1 MKVSDAKKD
10 YMFYGIVILIALIF
24 LWNTND
30 ITSLNSSFIIGPK
43 DWPYILI
50 GGLLIF
56 SFYGIARTYVISS
69 RNKHAGNENEKKP
82 IDLEAIINSKGFL
95 VTTVVALFIFLLNYI
110 GFIISSIIFLTA
122 IFLVLG
128 GKKILNSLIFSVIT
142 TVLFIVLF
150 SVLLGTTLPRG
161 VGIFKSLS
169 YFIY

>member
-1 MKVSDAKKD
+1 MSDAKKD
-10 YMFYGIVILIALIF
+10 YVFYGIVILIAIIF

-30 ITSLNSSFIIGPK
+30 IKTLNSSFIIGPK

-50 GGLLIF
+50 GGLLLC
-56 SFYGIARTYVISS
+56 SFYGIAKTYVISL
-69 RNKHAGNENEKKP
+69 RNKQAGNENEKKT
-82 IDLEAIINSKGFL
+82 IDLKAIINSKGFL
-95 VTTVVALFIFLLNYI
+95 VTTVVFIYILLLNYI
-110 GFIISSIIFLTA
+110 GFIISSIIFLMA

-142 TVLFIVLF
+142 TAVFIILF